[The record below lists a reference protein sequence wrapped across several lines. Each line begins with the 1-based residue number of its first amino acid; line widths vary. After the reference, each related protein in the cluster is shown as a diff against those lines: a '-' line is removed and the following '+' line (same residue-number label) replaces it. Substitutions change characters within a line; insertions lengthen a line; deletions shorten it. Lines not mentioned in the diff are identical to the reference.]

1 MRPRSTIRRAAAA
14 PPDGYEPPPCIGND
28 GIGPDPFTDVAA
40 GAFDHDAVAWAFD
53 NGIVSGFEADSF
65 APAARVSRGE
75 FAAMLHAMAG
85 GSLTGG
91 NDGGVDTIVVGQPQS
106 NHNGGQI
113 VFGPDGYLFTSFG
126 DGGGSNDPSGNGQDN
141 SVLLGKI
148 LRLDPLP
155 GGGYDTPGDNPLS
168 GPSGREEIWANGV
181 RNPWRFTFDRETR
194 DLWVADVGQNAR
206 EEITRLRAADVPT
219 EAGGWGANLGWRLRE
234 GDIATPGVGGAPPP
248 GHVGPVH
255 VYGGHSSGCVS
266 ITGGYVYRGSDVP
279 ALWGTY
285 VYGDYCATNRLSG
298 WRDIA
303 GVEAER
309 FSVSVPGGNLVSFL
323 EDATGELYTIS
334 LNGTIARLAR
344 R

>member
-1 MRPRSTIRRAAAA
+1 VSFTNGAGDSVIRR
-14 PPDGYEPPPCIGND
+14 
-28 GIGPDPFTDVAA
+28 
-40 GAFDHDAVAWAFD
+40 
-53 NGIVSGFEADSF
+53 
-65 APAARVSRGE
+65 
-75 FAAMLHAMAG
+75 HAMSG

-266 ITGGYVYRGSDVP
+266 ITGGHVYRGSDIP

-344 R
+344 G